1 MLGLYKCVFF
11 FLFFPVCRDFAV
23 LEDHCLAHNLQEQE
37 SKGPFVLFWWK
48 SAHFHSAFFFSSHQY
63 HLFWP
68 TDTKLVFSAAFLF
81 FFWWCL
87 AAFQRRLAL
96 CLLCQRINTKGW
108 LEEEKKNVVP
118 FPFPLFCKICKVLRQ
133 ELQPG
138 TACRNPVSAT
148 AWHCQRCRMLEQ
160 YCIRLR
166 RLRRIVHRIN
176 LWSQPWR
183 RGALI
188 ADHKSAS
195 QKL

>member
-1 MLGLYKCVFF
+1 MCILFSVFFQYVETLLFWRTTAWLTTSRSKRVRGLLFCFDEKVLTSIQPFF
-11 FLFFPVCRDFAV
+11 FLCISITCFGRQTQSSSSV
-23 LEDHCLAHNLQEQE
+23 Q
-37 SKGPFVLFWWK
+37 
-48 SAHFHSAFFFSSHQY
+48 HFY
-63 HLFWP
+63 
-68 TDTKLVFSAAFLF
+68 F

-118 FPFPLFCKICKVLRQ
+118 FPFPLFCEICKVLRQ